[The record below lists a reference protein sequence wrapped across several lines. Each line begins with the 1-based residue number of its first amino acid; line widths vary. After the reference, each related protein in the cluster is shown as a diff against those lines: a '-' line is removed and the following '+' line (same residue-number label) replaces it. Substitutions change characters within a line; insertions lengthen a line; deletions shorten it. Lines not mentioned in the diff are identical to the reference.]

1 MILKIHYTDRKGG
14 MKMIHHL
21 GKAKKYMSQQ
31 ITLVI
36 TTFEFLTKE
45 AEIMMTITVET
56 DQNFDIIR
64 TNQNVIHIQYIKL

>member
-36 TTFEFLTKE
+36 TTFEFLT
-45 AEIMMTITVET
+45 
-56 DQNFDIIR
+56 
-64 TNQNVIHIQYIKL
+64 

>member
-1 MILKIHYTDRKGG
+1 MILKMHHTDRKGG
-14 MKMIHHL
+14 MKMIHCL

-45 AEIMMTITVET
+45 AEIMRTITVET
-56 DQNFDIIR
+56 DHNFDIIR
-64 TNQNVIHIQYIKL
+64 TNQYVIHIEYIKL

>member
-1 MILKIHYTDRKGG
+1 
-14 MKMIHHL
+14 
-21 GKAKKYMSQQ
+21 MSQQ

-45 AEIMMTITVET
+45 AEIMMTITIET

-64 TNQNVIHIQYIKL
+64 TNQNVIHFQYIKL